1 MNFASTHTIVH
12 RLNTVIRNAGMS
24 KGSFYHWFG
33 DKLTLYTWVV
43 ACIAEE
49 KNHGSKHIDV
59 DENSIFSNTYEYS

>member
-1 MNFASTHTIVH
+1 
-12 RLNTVIRNAGMS
+12 MS